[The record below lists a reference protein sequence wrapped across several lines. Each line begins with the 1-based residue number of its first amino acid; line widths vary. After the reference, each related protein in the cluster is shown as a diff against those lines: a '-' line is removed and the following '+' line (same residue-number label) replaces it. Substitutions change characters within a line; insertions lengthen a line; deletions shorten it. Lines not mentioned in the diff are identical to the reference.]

1 MLIDIFRGIANSLFN
16 WDVLRD
22 KENTKVCTDLKSN
35 LKIQMIKMDRRGLF
49 RFKIQPEDTNDDE
62 DGLYRWAMVTNSPL
76 SSTWKSFP
84 CDNGGLMGILKVSID
99 TYNILSINRHL
110 LSSTTFYCH
119 CFPVSSKLL
128 KMWTNFAK
136 RSNPTPEDD
145 ADLDFK

>member
-22 KENTKVCTDLKSN
+22 KENTKVCTN
-35 LKIQMIKMDRRGLF
+35 LKVQMIKMDRRGLF
-49 RFKIQPEDTNDDE
+49 RFKILLEDTNYDQ
-62 DGLYRWAMVTNSPL
+62 DGSSRWVMVTNSPF

-110 LSSTTFYCH
+110 LSSTPFYCH
-119 CFPVSSKLL
+119 RFPVSSKLL

-136 RSNPTPEDD
+136 QSHPTPEED